1 MIDKETFYRNNN
13 ISLHFRH
20 RVDQRDKGVD
30 NMTYV
35 TNSFSINMVSGAC
48 SVDFNP
54 ITVEEASHLLDNGFT
69 SGVGHPDTAH
79 VVSGILGKEVVPNRV
94 NVQLTKGDLLIVA
107 QYTGPRLPEGATT
120 LPEGATINF
129 WKVEVTY

>member
-1 MIDKETFYRNNN
+1 
-13 ISLHFRH
+13 
-20 RVDQRDKGVD
+20 
-30 NMTYV
+30 MTYV
-35 TNSFSINMVSGAC
+35 TNSFSINMITAAATVN
-48 SVDFNP
+48 FTP
-54 ITVEEASHLLDNGFT
+54 ITAEEASHLLDNGFT

-120 LPEGATINF
+120 LPEGAEIKF
-129 WKVEVTY
+129 WRVEVKY